1 VKTLNNHVVKYLID
15 SGISAVG
22 ISPCINIP
30 GLHAHGGDEYGGITT
45 LMTSIKEAL
54 IAGLIPVVHG
64 DAGLYGCLNELDKLS
79 AGILGGDTL
88 VEVISS
94 HDLLDISS
102 CIFLTD
108 VDGVYSKDPKVYPT
122 DAKLI
127 RRIDIDASN
136 GKVMTANINAS
147 GSLHAHDV
155 TGGLE
160 VSFKAQRFFTR

>member
-1 VKTLNNHVVKYLID
+1 MKALNNHVVKYLIN
-15 SGISAVG
+15 SGINAVG

-30 GLHAHGGDEYGGITT
+30 GLHAHGGDEYGGVTT
-45 LMTSIKEAL
+45 LLSSIKESL
-54 IAGLIPVVHG
+54 TVGLIPVVHG
-64 DAGLYGCLNELDKLS
+64 DAGLYGCLDELDKIS

-108 VDGVYSKDPKVYPT
+108 VAGVYSKDPKLYPN

-127 RRIDIDASN
+127 SRIDIDASN
-136 GKVMTANINAS
+136 GKVITKNISAS

-155 TGGLE
+155 TGGLD
-160 VSFKAQRFFTR
+160 VSSFAH